1 MYIVVS
7 SNGADLDAQA
17 SPVFGRCPY
26 FIFCGDR
33 DFSFRSRGKPGPGLR
48 RQGGSTG
55 GPVHHRKRCPGRRMP
70 TAGGAT
76 APEHAGMGRGMAHRA
91 AVADPSREEE
101 IARLKQAAADLRQR
115 LAEIVERLEQLEKG
129 TEK

>member
-1 MYIVVS
+1 
-7 SNGADLDAQA
+7 
-17 SPVFGRCPY
+17 
-26 FIFCGDR
+26 
-33 DFSFRSRGKPGPGLR
+33 
-48 RQGGSTG
+48 
-55 GPVHHRKRCPGRRMP
+55 MP